1 MVLNLHTLQV
11 YVREKAAAGVMRLL
25 EDEAGSVRVE
35 FDARADSF
43 KATEKAT
50 TVSSLEVMVAVIS
63 GA

>member
-25 EDEAGSVRVE
+25 EEEAGVRVE

-43 KATEKAT
+43 EATELAA

>member
-25 EDEAGSVRVE
+25 EDEAGARVE
-35 FDARADSF
+35 FDARAVSF